1 MSLDSEEQQQSRVL
15 QPKTSNISAHLA
27 GMYGT
32 ALTGSAISPKLQHQP
47 VKTVPSPAQQPMSL
61 SDTAFELHSSQDWGN
76 VAQSASETDLGDMHL
91 AHSLSIPGQVDTLEG
106 NAAIASATEEV
117 QSAEAVSTPRQV
129 QMHEDRSVLLH
140 LISFHI
146 MHSDK

>member
-15 QPKTSNISAHLA
+15 QPKTSNISAHQA
-27 GMYGT
+27 GMYGM
-32 ALTGSAISPKLQHQP
+32 ALTGSAVSPKLQHQP
-47 VKTVPSPAQQPMSL
+47 VKTATSPAQQPMSL
-61 SDTAFELHSSQDWGN
+61 SDTAFELHSNQDWGN
-76 VAQSASETDLGDMHL
+76 VAQSASEPDLGNMHL
-91 AHSLSIPGQVDTLEG
+91 AHSLSIPGQVDSLEG

-117 QSAEAVSTPRQV
+117 HSAEAVSTPRQV

-140 LISFHI
+140 LINCHI